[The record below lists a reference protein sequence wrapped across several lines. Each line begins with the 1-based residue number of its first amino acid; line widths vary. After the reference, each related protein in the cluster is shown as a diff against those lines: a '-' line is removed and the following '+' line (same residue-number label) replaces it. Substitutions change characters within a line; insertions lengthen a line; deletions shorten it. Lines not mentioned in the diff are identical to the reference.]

1 MAKSYLSTQAQV
13 QAVIN
18 KVDAIDVKISPV
30 SLSAVIIGVMD
41 FVNDNITI
49 TSGGLDELNRKITT

>member
-1 MAKSYLSTQAQV
+1 MSKSYLSTQAQV

-30 SLSAVIIGVMD
+30 SLSDVIIGVMD
-41 FVNDNITI
+41 FVNDDITI